1 MKKIL
6 GSFLAAGLLSSFIYM
21 SHNTYAAS
29 ASQLSLQLDHQI
41 VKPDV
46 LPVMK
51 DGELYLPVYISKGW
65 TGIQLHWN
73 QKDKS
78 LTVWSGGE
86 RYDMKNGSRKVSST
100 KADTILPSPVFIKD
114 NRVMIPS
121 SLFKALTGASIQRDG
136 DQTVMVNT
144 KGKRPL
150 AVAGNRQHVKLYGL
164 NENQG
169 IYQGL
174 VLEVSGQRR
183 HYPWKTPVSWKESPE
198 LIVKDINGDGK
209 PEVVILLNQGSGT
222 GLHAQDVH
230 VVNPVDFT
238 EIPVEPVEETIKN
251 RVIGEIKRAE
261 GILTV
266 SVNTNES
273 QVTLNIPD
281 PDQDRTDQTA
291 VGFGA
296 VVYHAVENN
305 RLVAR
310 LGGNISFSEFVGDLE
325 IVYGFQNGRY
335 EAEKVRFVPFD
346 EYKEYVQK

>member
-6 GSFLAAGLLSSFIYM
+6 GSFLAAGLLSSVIHM
-21 SHNTYAAS
+21 SHSTYAAS
-29 ASQLSLQLDHQI
+29 APELSLQLDHQM
-41 VKPDV
+41 VKTDV
-46 LPVMK
+46 HPVMK
-51 DGELYLPVYISKGW
+51 DGELYLPVYIAKGW
-65 TGIQLHWN
+65 TGIRLHWN

-78 LTVWSGGE
+78 LTVWSKGE

-100 KADTILPSPVFIKD
+100 KSDTALSSPVFIKD
-114 NRVMIPS
+114 GRMMIPS
-121 SLFKALTGASIQRDG
+121 LLFKAMTGASIQRD
-136 DQTVMVNT
+136 DEAVMVNT
-144 KGKRPL
+144 KGKRAL
-150 AVAGNRQHVKLYGL
+150 AVADNRQDVKLYGL

-174 VLEVSGQRR
+174 VLEVSGQRQR
-183 HYPWKTPVSWKESPE
+183 YPWKTPVSWKESPE
-198 LIVKDINGDGK
+198 LIVKDLNGDGK

-222 GLHAQDVH
+222 GVHAQDVH
-230 VVNPVDFT
+230 VVNPADFT

-251 RVIGEIKRAE
+251 RVFGEIQRA
-261 GILTV
+261 GGVLKV
-266 SVNTNES
+266 SVDTKES
-273 QVTLNIPD
+273 KVTLNIPD
-281 PDQDRTDQTA
+281 PDQDRTDQTS

-325 IVYGFQNGRY
+325 IVYGYKNGRF
-335 EAEKVRFVPFD
+335 EAEEVRFVPFD